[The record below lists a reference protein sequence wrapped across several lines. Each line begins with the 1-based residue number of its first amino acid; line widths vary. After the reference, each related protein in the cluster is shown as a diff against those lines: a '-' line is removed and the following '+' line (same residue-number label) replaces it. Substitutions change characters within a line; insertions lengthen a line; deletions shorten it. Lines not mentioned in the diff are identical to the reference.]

1 MRLGQLSRKL
11 ELPSSKIITF
21 IEKEFEVTINE
32 HPNTKIDDSF
42 LEKIEAEFKVETPE
56 PVEKIIEQEVEK
68 PIIIEEETSPTV
80 ELEGIVESTEIKE
93 ETETVAESK
102 TTASSDEKENEEVEI
117 ELIKAPKQELKQ
129 LKVLRTIDLPQK
141 KKTITIEA
149 EDEDEESAT
158 SKTTAKDID
167 KLEKE
172 LKASIDEPAPI
183 KKKEST
189 YVRPNKPMKKKK
201 SVDEILAEKKKR
213 EEKERLIEEKKQKE
227 REKYEKKRKKEHYAT
242 QLANAKPK
250 KKKKKK
256 TSEVEANTS
265 TANQKTEQKEK
276 PKTWIGK
283 LIHWFQTS

>member
-11 ELPSSKIITF
+11 ELPSSKIIAF

-42 LEKIEAEFKVETPE
+42 LEKIEAKFKVETPE
-56 PVEKIIEQEVEK
+56 PAEEIIEQEIQN
-68 PIIIEEETSPTV
+68 PIETEVDNAPVIEEKEP
-80 ELEGIVESTEIKE
+80 IEIEKE
-93 ETETVAESK
+93 EEDNETIPVISE
-102 TTASSDEKENEEVEI
+102 EKEEEEEI

-141 KKTITIEA
+141 KKTITIE
-149 EDEDEESAT
+149 DDEEEEKS
-158 SKTTAKDID
+158 SSPKTTSKDID

-201 SVDEILAEKKKR
+201 SVDEVLAEKKKQQ
-213 EEKERLIEEKKQKE
+213 EKERLIEEKKQKE
-227 REKYEKKRKKEHYAT
+227 IEKYEKKRKKEHYAT
-242 QLANAKPK
+242 KVAKAQPK

-256 TSEVEANTS
+256 ASELEANTS
-265 TANQKTEQKEK
+265 TNNKKTEQKEK